1 MCFVCVL
8 KGKIL
13 TTQFL
18 DAAGGVFANHGD
30 RVMCQHMESVERM
43 WTDQF
48 HSMMTFVDDS
58 SDPLTL
64 LCALRKTLYRRT
76 IPYSGQRGYI
86 LFFDNRKASR
96 RGQRTRTNRNKTQER
111 SRSKTSRQPDWP
123 ANQSHHSYRPIKS

>member
-1 MCFVCVL
+1 MCAL
-8 KGKIL
+8 QGKIL

-30 RVMCQHMESVERM
+30 RVMCQHMESVEKM

-64 LCALRKTLYRRT
+64 LCALRKTLHRLT
-76 IPYSGQRGYI
+76 IPYSGQRGFI
-86 LFFDNRKASR
+86 LFF
-96 RGQRTRTNRNKTQER
+96 
-111 SRSKTSRQPDWP
+111 
-123 ANQSHHSYRPIKS
+123 